1 VADGGRDLIRAAL
14 AALLVVTLTAACE
27 QPQQVQKAVERDL
40 PSARVERAR
49 GGAQSI
55 AVAIHMYATNF
66 GALPDSLDDL
76 TRETAKDGVV
86 GGPFLVVV
94 PAPPSG
100 WAEYR
105 YERKADGTFA
115 VTSAGDGI
123 SVTAP

>member
-1 VADGGRDLIRAAL
+1 VRAVL
-14 AALLVVTLTAACE
+14 VALLVVTLTAACE

-49 GGAQSI
+49 GDAQAI
-55 AVAIHMYATNF
+55 AGAIHMYATNF
-66 GALPDSLDDL
+66 GTLPEALDVL
-76 TRETAKDGVV
+76 TRETTKDGVV
-86 GGPFLVVV
+86 GGPYLIVV

-105 YERKADGTFA
+105 YERKADGTFV
-115 VTSAGDGI
+115 VTSAGDGT

>member
-1 VADGGRDLIRAAL
+1 VRAVL
-14 AALLVVTLTAACE
+14 AVLLVVTLTAGCE

-49 GGAQSI
+49 GDARAIAGA
-55 AVAIHMYATNF
+55 VNMYATHV
-66 GALPDSLDDL
+66 GTLPDALDEL
-76 TRETAKDGVV
+76 TRETTKDGVV
-86 GGPFLVVV
+86 GGPYLVVV

-115 VTSAGDGI
+115 VTSAGDGT